1 MFKSDTNPKAKLNRA
16 QVFEIKTLLKKG
28 LRANEI
34 ASQFNVHPSTI
45 CRIKKSLTWRSK
57 DETRNWINWRWQS

>member
-1 MFKSDTNPKAKLNRA
+1 MFKSETNPKAKLTKA

-34 ASQFNVHPSTI
+34 ASEYNVHPSTI
-45 CRIKKSLTWRSK
+45 SRIKRSLTWR
-57 DETRNWINWRWQS
+57 